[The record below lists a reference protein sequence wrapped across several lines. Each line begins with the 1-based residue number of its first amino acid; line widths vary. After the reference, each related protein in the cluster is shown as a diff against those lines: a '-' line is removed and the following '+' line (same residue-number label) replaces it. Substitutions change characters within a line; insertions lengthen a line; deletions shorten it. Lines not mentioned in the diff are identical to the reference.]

1 MDLDE
6 KKQTKQPYSG
16 GCNLMQI
23 LIKSII
29 LPQRSGDY
37 YSIYIIVLT
46 WCLTVKQLWWYW
58 ASESDIGKN
67 IDLIKSIKIPT

>member
-6 KKQTKQPYSG
+6 KKQNKTAIFRWLV
-16 GCNLMQI
+16 CNLMQI

-46 WCLTVKQLWWYW
+46 WCLTVKQLW
-58 ASESDIGKN
+58 
-67 IDLIKSIKIPT
+67 

>member
-46 WCLTVKQLWWYW
+46 WCLTVKQLW
-58 ASESDIGKN
+58 
-67 IDLIKSIKIPT
+67 